1 MISLDEYRALL
12 AGAGVIRRADRGRLL
27 LGGTDR
33 LSYLHGLLTQDVES
47 LTAGQGRYA
56 ALLTAQG
63 RMISD
68 MRVFELGEKT
78 IVDLEVSLAPFIHE
92 HLDKFVI
99 TEDVVIEDA
108 TSKLAQI
115 GIYGPEASRIVREAT
130 SDFSQND
137 PVVLHSD
144 DLGVPG
150 FDVII
155 ATELAEAIMNSARQ
169 LGAIP
174 VSHKTCDCARIEAG
188 IPKFLVDMDTTTIPL
203 EAGIE
208 DRAISMT
215 KGCYVGQ
222 EVIVRVLHRGGGRVA
237 KKLVGVKLEGEVARG
252 DKLTSG
258 EREIGVI
265 TSAVVSPRFGPIAL
279 GYVHRDFVEA
289 GTSLLAI
296 HDEGKVSG
304 NVTAVPFTSRN

>member
-12 AGAGVIRRADRGRLL
+12 AGADVIRRADRGRLL
-27 LGGTDR
+27 LSGTDR

-78 IVDLEVSLAPFIHE
+78 LVDLDVSLAPSIHE

-99 TEDVVIEDA
+99 TEDVVVEDA
-108 TSKLAQI
+108 TSRLAQI
-115 GIYGPEASRIVREAT
+115 GIYGPEASRIAREAT
-130 SDFSQND
+130 SDFAQND

-155 ATELAEAIMNSARQ
+155 ATELAEAIMNAARQ

-174 VSHKTCDCARIEAG
+174 VSQETCDCARIEAG

-203 EAGIE
+203 EAAIE

-237 KKLVGVKLEGEVARG
+237 KKLVGLKLEGEVARG
-252 DKLTSG
+252 DKVTSG

-265 TSAVVSPRFGPIAL
+265 TSAVASPRFGPIAL

-289 GTSLLAI
+289 GTSVLAI
-296 HDEGKVSG
+296 HDGDKVSG
-304 NVTAVPFTSRN
+304 SVTGLPFTPRD